1 MKVTFTKTGDRRY
14 SVTVEGNSIDKATM
28 NPAPGWDERLPHD
41 AAHFIAENELGI
53 AGGVFGQLAA
63 GGTANTFF
71 SKDSKRPRKA
81 KKRGTELAR
90 ANKED
95 ALFSEHAVY
104 AAQARWEKH
113 DVLPETRIPEADLE
127 RVIQG
132 FDKFAERWSRLSVG
146 DSISMEWRQPARVK
160 RSR

>member
-1 MKVTFTKTGDRRY
+1 MKVIFTKTGERRY
-14 SVTVEGNSIDKATM
+14 SVTVEGDSIDKATM
-28 NPAPGWDERLPHD
+28 NPAPGWDARLPHD

-53 AGGVFGQLAA
+53 AGGVFGQLAT

-71 SKDSKRPRKA
+71 SMDSKRPRKA
-81 KKRGTELAR
+81 KKRGAALAKD
-90 ANKED
+90 NKEG

-104 AAQARWEKH
+104 AAKARWEKH

-132 FDKFAERWSRLSVG
+132 FDKFAEQWSKLSVG
-146 DSISMEWRQPARVK
+146 ESISMEWKLPPT
-160 RSR
+160 